1 MNHYKLIFYVPESH
15 LESVKSAVFAV
26 GAGQQG
32 HYDQCCWQ
40 MLGEGQFR
48 PLVGSQPF
56 IGAES
61 KARGVVERVPEYRVE
76 LLCDADKLVSAIAAL
91 KAAHPYEEPAYD
103 VIQRCSFG

>member
-15 LESVKSAVFAV
+15 LECVKSAIFSV

-40 MLGEGQFR
+40 TLGEGQFR
-48 PLVGSQPF
+48 PLSGSQPF
-56 IGAES
+56 IGEQS
-61 KARGVVERVPEYRVE
+61 KLNGVVERVSEYRVE
-76 LLCDADKLVSAIAAL
+76 LLCDEDKLVSAIAAL

-103 VIQRCSFG
+103 VIQRDSF